1 MKTIIKK
8 TVDDVWLMH
17 AQLDF
22 FAVEK
27 QIAGFSKE
35 QPVLVS
41 YLMSANDEFYNFE
54 EKQLLLYLGVAVWQ
68 MFRRGGGSPLKRVS
82 DDLLQQKQQDNF
94 NMIEYLEGEIK
105 GTFALTVSSI
115 MENYSQKHILQHVFD
130 AVFDETL
137 DSSRIRMENKGLLFF
152 DLKTLMDCL
161 DQ

>member
-1 MKTIIKK
+1 MITKK
-8 TVDDVWLMH
+8 TVTDVWQLH

-41 YLMSANDEFYNFE
+41 YLMSANEEFYNFE
-54 EKQLLLYLGVAVWQ
+54 EKQLLLYIGVAIWQ
-68 MFRRGGGSPLKRVS
+68 MFRRGGGAPLKWVS
-82 DDLLQQKQQDNF
+82 DDLLQQKQQENI
-94 NMIEYLEGEIK
+94 NMIEYLEGEMK
-105 GTFALTVSSI
+105 EDFARTVSSI
-115 MENYSQKHILQHVFD
+115 MENYRQKHILQHVFN
-130 AVFDETL
+130 AVFDASL
-137 DSSRIRMENKGLLFF
+137 DKSRIRVQNKGLLFF